1 MGVTVT
7 ELVVKRSENQ
17 EDKGERPSGVPQL
30 FCYLLKY
37 LPEANGMYT
46 CSSLHLQMIRF
57 LKSGTLVPL
66 QNEKLN
72 VFIQER

>member
-30 FCYLLKY
+30 FCHLTFVSLFPYCKSAYFLEYLRESNVRHHRESA
-37 LPEANGMYT
+37 LPTKKCLG
-46 CSSLHLQMIRF
+46 H
-57 LKSGTLVPL
+57 V
-66 QNEKLN
+66 
-72 VFIQER
+72 